1 MYFDDK
7 IFFTTEDMETN
18 WIGIMDA
25 LEDKLVSMNM
35 TSEQIEEVMEDV
47 VIPYKIMYTNE
58 IERLED
64 EIEDLQMEYDNKMP
78 VNNSIKKVMK
88 DRLTKLKYSS
98 GVYFKVID
106 YNNYNIK
113 DETFML
119 IINSSIDTLEDR
131 LLNNYNEY
139 FYITNSGYYNEEIL
153 FSPTQAIEIVNIA
166 KDRVLS
172 KPYKLTEGYFV
183 GLENGCI
190 FCSESKEI
198 AYVLSKNDVTA
209 MINWLT
215 DILLIGGYNI

>member
-1 MYFDDK
+1 MKNNKNIVVFKQDGNKVIAKSFIDEGIAKCNFNIDKFDINIGKIISLMRLLEIDKETENRVINALFDD
-7 IFFTTEDMETN
+7 
-18 WIGIMDA
+18 
-25 LEDKLVSMNM
+25 
-35 TSEQIEEVMEDV
+35 
-47 VIPYKIMYTNE
+47 YK
-58 IERLED
+58 
-64 EIEDLQMEYDNKMP
+64 DNKMP
-78 VNNSIKKVMK
+78 INNSIKKVMK
-88 DRLTKLKYSS
+88 DNLTKLKYSS

-106 YNNYNIK
+106 YNNNYNIK

-119 IINSSIDTLEDR
+119 IINSSINTLEDT
-131 LLNNYNEY
+131 LLNNFNEY

-183 GLENGCI
+183 GLENGCM

-198 AYVLSKNDVTA
+198 SYVLSENDVTA

>member
-1 MYFDDK
+1 MKNNKNIVVFEQDGNKVIAKSFIDEGIAKCNSNIDKFDINIGKIISLMRLLEIDKETENRVINALFDD
-7 IFFTTEDMETN
+7 
-18 WIGIMDA
+18 
-25 LEDKLVSMNM
+25 
-35 TSEQIEEVMEDV
+35 
-47 VIPYKIMYTNE
+47 YK
-58 IERLED
+58 
-64 EIEDLQMEYDNKMP
+64 DNKMP
-78 VNNSIKKVMK
+78 INNSIKKVMK
-88 DRLTKLKYSS
+88 DSLTKLKYSS

-119 IINSSIDTLEDR
+119 IINSSIDTLGDS

-198 AYVLSKNDVTA
+198 EYVLSKNDVTT

-215 DILLIGGYNI
+215 NILLIGGYNI

>member
-1 MYFDDK
+1 MKNNKNIVVFEQDGNKVIAKSFIDEGIAKCNFNIDKFDINIGKIISLMRLLEIDKETENRVINALFDD
-7 IFFTTEDMETN
+7 
-18 WIGIMDA
+18 
-25 LEDKLVSMNM
+25 
-35 TSEQIEEVMEDV
+35 
-47 VIPYKIMYTNE
+47 YK
-58 IERLED
+58 
-64 EIEDLQMEYDNKMP
+64 DNKMP

-119 IINSSIDTLEDR
+119 IINSSIDTLEDS

-139 FYITNSGYYNEEIL
+139 FYITNSGYYNGEIL

-166 KDRVLS
+166 KNRVLS

-198 AYVLSKNDVTA
+198 EYVLSKNDVTA

-215 DILLIGGYNI
+215 DVLLIGGYNI

>member
-1 MYFDDK
+1 MKNNKNIVVFEQDGNKVIAKSFINEGIAKCNSNIDKFDINIGKIISLMRLLEIDKETENRVINALFDD
-7 IFFTTEDMETN
+7 
-18 WIGIMDA
+18 
-25 LEDKLVSMNM
+25 
-35 TSEQIEEVMEDV
+35 
-47 VIPYKIMYTNE
+47 YK
-58 IERLED
+58 
-64 EIEDLQMEYDNKMP
+64 DNKMP

-88 DRLTKLKYSS
+88 DSLTKLKYSS

-119 IINSSIDTLEDR
+119 IINSSIDTLEDS

-198 AYVLSKNDVTA
+198 EYVLSKNDVTA

>member
-1 MYFDDK
+1 MKNNKNIVVFEQDGNKVIAKSFVNEGIAKCNSNIDKFDINIGKIISLMRLLEIDKETENRVINALFDD
-7 IFFTTEDMETN
+7 
-18 WIGIMDA
+18 
-25 LEDKLVSMNM
+25 
-35 TSEQIEEVMEDV
+35 
-47 VIPYKIMYTNE
+47 YK
-58 IERLED
+58 
-64 EIEDLQMEYDNKMP
+64 DNKMP
-78 VNNSIKKVMK
+78 INNSIKKVMK
-88 DRLTKLKYSS
+88 DSLTKLKYSS

-119 IINSSIDTLEDR
+119 IINSSIDTLEDS

-166 KDRVLS
+166 KNRVLS

-198 AYVLSKNDVTA
+198 AYVLSKNDVTT

-215 DILLIGGYNI
+215 NILLIGGYNI

>member
-1 MYFDDK
+1 MKNNKNIVVFEQDGNKVIAKSFINEGIAKCNSNIDKFDINIGKIISLMRLLEIDKEIENRVINALFDD
-7 IFFTTEDMETN
+7 
-18 WIGIMDA
+18 
-25 LEDKLVSMNM
+25 
-35 TSEQIEEVMEDV
+35 
-47 VIPYKIMYTNE
+47 YK
-58 IERLED
+58 
-64 EIEDLQMEYDNKMP
+64 DNKMP
-78 VNNSIKKVMK
+78 INNSIKKVMK
-88 DRLTKLKYSS
+88 DSLIKLKYSS

-119 IINSSIDTLEDR
+119 IINSSIDTLEDS
-131 LLNNYNEY
+131 LLNNYNKY

-183 GLENGCI
+183 GLGNGCI

-198 AYVLSKNDVTA
+198 AYVLSENDVTA

>member
-1 MYFDDK
+1 MKNNKNIVVFEQDGNKVIAKSFVNEGIAKCNSNIDKFDINIGKIISLMRLLEIDKETENRVINALFDD
-7 IFFTTEDMETN
+7 
-18 WIGIMDA
+18 
-25 LEDKLVSMNM
+25 
-35 TSEQIEEVMEDV
+35 
-47 VIPYKIMYTNE
+47 YK
-58 IERLED
+58 
-64 EIEDLQMEYDNKMP
+64 DNKMP

-88 DRLTKLKYSS
+88 DSLTKLKYSS

-198 AYVLSKNDVTA
+198 EYILSKNDVTA

-215 DILLIGGYNI
+215 DVLLIGGYNI

>member
-1 MYFDDK
+1 MKNNKNIVVFEQDGNKVIAKSFINEGIAKCNSNIDKFDINIGKIISLMRLLEIDKETENRVINALFDD
-7 IFFTTEDMETN
+7 
-18 WIGIMDA
+18 
-25 LEDKLVSMNM
+25 
-35 TSEQIEEVMEDV
+35 
-47 VIPYKIMYTNE
+47 YK
-58 IERLED
+58 
-64 EIEDLQMEYDNKMP
+64 DNKMP
-78 VNNSIKKVMK
+78 INNSIKKVMK
-88 DRLTKLKYSS
+88 DSLIKLKYSS

-119 IINSSIDTLEDR
+119 IINSSIDTLEDS
-131 LLNNYNEY
+131 LLNNYNKY

-183 GLENGCI
+183 GLGNGCI

-198 AYVLSKNDVTA
+198 AYVLSENDVTA